1 MRSWVPPPAPQ
12 NKGIIVIKVN
22 LIEIESDMAVIR
34 VWEGWGGLISSTE
47 AELDQSISLFF
58 FSPALRINS
67 VPCRTPS
74 KVL

>member
-1 MRSWVPPPAPQ
+1 
-12 NKGIIVIKVN
+12 
-22 LIEIESDMAVIR
+22 MAVIR